1 MSWLIKET
9 LFLIKN
15 FFDLQGIKKADL
27 FAGQGAQSLYLLC
40 YRTSRKMLRGLTKYS
55 QTL

>member
-27 FAGQGAQSLYLLC
+27 FASQHKLC
-40 YRTSRKMLRGLTKYS
+40 ISYAIEPAVRR
-55 QTL
+55 